1 MKQCT
6 CCKEIKELNLF
17 GIHKR
22 NKDGLNCRCKAC
34 GNKKAKT
41 TNRSLS
47 QRFIHSAIMA
57 KDRGLSWII
66 TKEEHAALLL
76 KPCDY
81 CGKELNPTGSGLDR
95 MNNTIGYEIY
105 NVVPCC
111 RECNRVKSDVL
122 THEEMKAAMKVILKL
137 RANSK

>member
-1 MKQCT
+1 MKQCST
-6 CCKEIKELNLF
+6 CKEIKELKLF
-17 GIHKR
+17 GKSVNR
-22 NKDGLNCRCKAC
+22 KDGLNCICKAC
-34 GNKKAKT
+34 CNKKAKT
-41 TNRSLS
+41 KNRSLS
-47 QRFIHSAIMA
+47 QRFIHSAIIA
-57 KDRGLSWII
+57 KDRGLSWTI
-66 TKEEHAALLL
+66 TKEEHASLLL
-76 KPCDY
+76 KPCEY

-137 RANSK
+137 RANLK